1 MQCDER
7 YYEADTGFMCWLN
20 KKECNESNCTIK
32 YKFIKDFSK
41 KVAKELNHEG
51 NNKPVNKYGRM

>member
-1 MQCDER
+1 MQCENR
-7 YYEADTGFMCWLN
+7 YYEADTGYMCWLN

-41 KVAKELNHEG
+41 KVAKEIKHENIKG
-51 NNKPVNKYGRM
+51 LY